1 MRCISLDRLVS
12 HSITVLHFT
21 VLHCTTLH
29 CTALHYIASN
39 RTTCTSTVLYCTA
52 LLYCWVRYCITLH
65 CILRISL
72 YSTVLYCILL
82 SCLFRWYPSC
92 WVVSTLCYWTRVIAF
107 YSKNQTPNGTQSLK
121 MICFFLIAE
130 FVDCFSFCF
139 FPSIKQATNIVV
151 VEYTALDVQ
160 FISI

>member
-21 VLHCTTLH
+21 ALH
-29 CTALHYIASN
+29 CTALRYIASN
-39 RTTCTSTVLYCTA
+39 RTACTSTVLYCTA
-52 LLYCWVRYCITLH
+52 LLYCWVRYCIALH
-65 CILRISL
+65 CAVLYGILRISL

-121 MICFFLIAE
+121 MICFSLTAE
-130 FVDCFSFCF
+130 FFDCFSFCF
-139 FPSIKQATNIVV
+139 SPSIKQPTNIVV

-160 FISI
+160 SISF